1 MTIST
6 SGFFD
11 RSASAMARI
20 QAQADRVGTQISSR
34 QKLLKPSDD
43 SVAYQRLQ
51 GLARAGAND
60 TAYTSNLA
68 VAASVLQQ
76 GDTTL
81 SAITTQL
88 QQASE
93 LATRA
98 ATGTLNAADRQ
109 SIGDSLAGIVEQ
121 LAGLM
126 NTTDSRG
133 VPLFGGADGGAGAVK
148 QADGSYALA
157 STPVSTIPVGDGQ
170 SVQANETA
178 ARVLGITKSDGTA
191 SDALAVIQQLAAA
204 LQAGTSV
211 ADTANAALDDLK
223 SATDTVAN
231 VQGSLGARAARVELL
246 TSDIQAAATDREA
259 AQTAIDGYDDTAA
272 ILELQKT
279 MTVLQATQAS
289 FSKLSSLSLFDYLR

>member
-6 SGFFD
+6 SGFYD

-20 QAQADRVGTQISSR
+20 QAQADRVSTQISSR
-34 QKLLKPSDD
+34 QKLLAPSDD

-60 TAYTSNLA
+60 TAYGSNLA
-68 VAASVLQQ
+68 VAASVLQA
-76 GDTTL
+76 GDSALT
-81 SAITTQL
+81 AITAQL

-98 ATGTLNAADRQ
+98 ANGTLTPADRKA
-109 SIGDSLAGIVEQ
+109 IGDSLAGVVEQ

-126 NTTDSRG
+126 NTVDARG
-133 VPLFGGADGGAGAVK
+133 MPLFGGVDGGAGAIK
-148 QADGSYALA
+148 QADGTYQLA
-157 STPVSTIPVGDGQ
+157 SAPVSTIPVGDGQ

-178 ARVLGITKSDGTA
+178 ARVLGITKADGTPG
-191 SDALAVIQQLAAA
+191 DALAVIQQLALA
-204 LQAGTSV
+204 LQAGDSV
-211 ADTANAALDDLK
+211 AETANAALDDLK
-223 SATDTVAN
+223 AATDSVAN
-231 VQGSLGARAARVELL
+231 VQGSLGARAARVDLMTADL
-246 TSDIQAAATDREA
+246 KTAGVDREA
-259 AQTAIDGYDDTAA
+259 AEAAIDGYDDTAA

-289 FSKLSSLSLFDYLR
+289 FGKLSQLSLFDYLR